1 MSQNYDEIIE
11 PRENDEQRGARE
23 NRLRA
28 AKISRRFSEIDRA
41 RIRPLAAIVAGVGTA
56 EDKSRLKEL
65 EEEAAQLRAELADM
79 EDKDENN

>member
-11 PRENDEQRGARE
+11 PRENDEQRAARE

-56 EDKSRLKEL
+56 EDQSRLKEL

>member
-11 PRENDEQRGARE
+11 PRENDEQRAARE

-56 EDKSRLKEL
+56 EDKSRLKAL
-65 EEEAAQLRAELADM
+65 EEEAAQLRAVLADM

>member
-11 PRENDEQRGARE
+11 PRENDEQRAARE

-41 RIRPLAAIVAGVGTA
+41 RISFLYN
-56 EDKSRLKEL
+56 LKISV
-65 EEEAAQLRAELADM
+65 QR
-79 EDKDENN
+79 

>member
-11 PRENDEQRGARE
+11 PRENDEQRAARE

-28 AKISRRFSEIDRA
+28 AKISRRFSDIARA

>member
-11 PRENDEQRGARE
+11 PRENDEQRAARE

-41 RIRPLAAIVAGVGTA
+41 RIRPLAAI

>member
-11 PRENDEQRGARE
+11 PRENDEQRAARE

-41 RIRPLAAIVAGVGTA
+41 RIRPLAAIVAGLGTD
-56 EDKSRLKEL
+56 EDKSRLKAL

-79 EDKDENN
+79 EGT

>member
-11 PRENDEQRGARE
+11 PRENDEQRAARE

-41 RIRPLAAIVAGVGTA
+41 RIRPLAAIVAGVGSD
-56 EDKSRLKEL
+56 EDKSRLKSL
-65 EEEAAQLRAELADM
+65 EQEAAALRVELAEM
-79 EDKDENN
+79 EET

>member
-11 PRENDEQRGARE
+11 PRENDEQRAARE

-56 EDKSRLKEL
+56 EDKSRLKKL

>member
-11 PRENDEQRGARE
+11 PRENDEQRAARE

-41 RIRPLAAIVAGVGTA
+41 RIRPLAAIVAGLGSA
-56 EDKSRLKEL
+56 EDKSRLKAL
-65 EEEAAQLRAELADM
+65 EEEAAQLRAVLADM
-79 EDKDENN
+79 EDKDER

>member
-11 PRENDEQRGARE
+11 PRENDEQRAARE

-41 RIRPLAAIVAGVGTA
+41 RIRPLAAIVAGVGTD
-56 EDKSRLKEL
+56 EDKSRLKAL

-79 EDKDENN
+79 EGM

>member
-11 PRENDEQRGARE
+11 PCETDEERAARE
-23 NRLRA
+23 SRLRA

-56 EDKSRLKEL
+56 EDKSRLKAL

>member
-11 PRENDEQRGARE
+11 PRENDEQRAARE

-41 RIRPLAAIVAGVGTA
+41 RIRPLAAIVAGLGTD
-56 EDKSRLKEL
+56 EDKSRLKAL
-65 EEEAAQLRAELADM
+65 EEEAAQLRAELAEM
-79 EDKDENN
+79 EET

>member
-11 PRENDEQRGARE
+11 PRENDEQRAARE

-41 RIRPLAAIVAGVGTA
+41 RIRPLAAIVAGVGTD
-56 EDKSRLKEL
+56 EDKSRLKAL
-65 EEEAAQLRAELADM
+65 EEEAAQLRAELAAM
-79 EDKDENN
+79 EET

>member
-11 PRENDEQRGARE
+11 PRENDEQRAARE

-41 RIRPLAAIVAGVGTA
+41 RIRPLAAIVAGLGTD
-56 EDKSRLKEL
+56 EDKSRLKAL
-65 EEEAAQLRAELADM
+65 EEEAAQLRAVLADM

>member
-11 PRENDEQRGARE
+11 PRENDEQRAARE

-41 RIRPLAAIVAGVGTA
+41 RIRPLAAIVAGVGTD
-56 EDKSRLKEL
+56 EDKSRLKSL
-65 EEEAAQLRAELADM
+65 EQEAAALRVELAEM
-79 EDKDENN
+79 EET

>member
-1 MSQNYDEIIE
+1 MSQNCNDIIE
-11 PRENDEQRGARE
+11 PRETDEQRAARE

-41 RIRPLAAIVAGVGTA
+41 RIRPLAAIVAGVGTD
-56 EDKSRLKEL
+56 EDKSRLKAL

>member
-11 PRENDEQRGARE
+11 PRENDEQCAARE

>member
-1 MSQNYDEIIE
+1 MSQTCNDIIE
-11 PRENDEQRGARE
+11 PRETDEQRAARE

-41 RIRPLAAIVAGVGTA
+41 RIRPLAAIVAGVGTD
-56 EDKSRLKEL
+56 EDKSRLKAL

-79 EDKDENN
+79 EGM

>member
-11 PRENDEQRGARE
+11 PRENDEQRAARE

-28 AKISRRFSEIDRA
+28 AKISRRFSELDRA

>member
-1 MSQNYDEIIE
+1 MSQTCNDIIE
-11 PRENDEQRGARE
+11 PRETDEQRAARE

-79 EDKDENN
+79 EDKDER

>member
-11 PRENDEQRGARE
+11 PRENAEQRAARE

-41 RIRPLAAIVAGVGTA
+41 RIRPLAAIVAGLGTD
-56 EDKSRLKEL
+56 EDKSRLKAL
-65 EEEAAQLRAELADM
+65 EEEAAQLRAVLAGM
-79 EDKDENN
+79 EE

>member
-11 PRENDEQRGARE
+11 PRENDEQRAARE

-28 AKISRRFSEIDRA
+28 AKISRRFSDIDRA

-65 EEEAAQLRAELADM
+65 EEEAAQLRAELAAM
-79 EDKDENN
+79 EET